1 MSIYRLMSVI
11 VICLA
16 LSTSALAQQA
26 QAQEGAPGQ
35 APAGNSSMVTL
46 DVSPFIKAV
55 DTDKDGNITT
65 AEWKAT
71 GLNEALFTV
80 FDSEKKNTFSK
91 DVMAQM
97 SHPAEMDADKDGK
110 LTLDEFKNANKDIG
124 AQGGPGGAQGGA
136 PGGASQQ

>member
-1 MSIYRLMSVI
+1 MSIYRLISAI
-11 VICLA
+11 VLCLA

-26 QAQEGAPGQ
+26 PAQGDTPGQ
-35 APAGNSSMVTL
+35 GPAGNNSMVTL

-65 AEWKAT
+65 AEWKAA
-71 GLNEALFTV
+71 GLNEAVFTV
-80 FDSEKKNTFSK
+80 FDSENKNTFSE

-110 LTLDEFKNANKDIG
+110 LTLDEFKNATKDIG
-124 AQGGPGGAQGGA
+124 AQGGPGDARGGA
-136 PGGASQQ
+136 PGGAPQQ